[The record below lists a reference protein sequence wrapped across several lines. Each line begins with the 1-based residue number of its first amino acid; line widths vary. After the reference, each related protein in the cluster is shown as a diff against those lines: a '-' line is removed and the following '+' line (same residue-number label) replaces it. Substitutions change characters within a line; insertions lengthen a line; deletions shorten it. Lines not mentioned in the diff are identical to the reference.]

1 MDDVAAREVPVY
13 FELEDEII
21 AAPTK
26 VGKIGSRI
34 YCAWRS

>member
-21 AAPTK
+21 ATPTK
-26 VGKIGSRI
+26 VGKSPVPG
-34 YCAWRS
+34 CVL